1 MRFFEKKRANADVN
15 ETPSKNPNPFSR
27 AEGSRAGHFGRARI
41 IRESHAHLQAALE
54 AAQVLYSI
62 IPSPSPPHRTD
73 PRAATL
79 RRRGGVWIL
88 VSAPSGNNH
97 VGEGGISP
105 CLPSSLV
112 LARMTYRIFHPRYD
126 PSQAR
131 RQRGAPGDRAAAD
144 HAAGSRRGWQQPRR
158 RGLRR
163 CWGASAAAGQAAG
176 QASPPRP
183 DGP

>member
-1 MRFFEKKRANADVN
+1 MRFFEKKRAKCGPNADVK
-15 ETPSKNPNPFSR
+15 ETPSKTRTLFHVLR
-27 AEGSRAGHFGRARI
+27 VLGRVTLDA
-41 IRESHAHLQAALE
+41 RESSAKAMRIFRQLSRPLRCDIRSSRPPRPRIAP
-54 AAQVLYSI
+54 
-62 IPSPSPPHRTD
+62 IPAPHRTG
-73 PRAATL
+73 
-79 RRRGGVWIL
+79 RGVVWIL

-163 CWGASAAAGQAAG
+163 CWGASAAAGQA
-176 QASPPRP
+176 SPPRP